1 MTKRQ
6 PDVERVAKAFSSKRQ
21 ASQSKG
27 GKDDKSGKTGRGQP
41 GGRATTPVG
50 RGHAVEPE
58 IKNPRAREL
67 MEKWRTVWVLAM
79 DRMRRLQDKLA
90 YMNELER
97 VKNFDF
103 NEWRRRFLG
112 WTNSK
117 KARVMDFFRK
127 IDKDND
133 GKMTQNEFIEGF
145 LASSFPTSRLEME
158 RVAPI
163 FDRNSDG
170 YIDHK
175 EYLETLRANDLPKT
189 EAEIIQDEVQR
200 QVAKCTCVNRYKVFQ
215 VGEGKYR
222 FGESQKLRL
231 VRILR
236 STVMVRVGGGWV
248 SLDEFLLKNDPCRA
262 KGRTNVE
269 LREQFI
275 LADGVSQ
282 SMTPFVSKARSQQV
296 SPTQVSTKTTTTRVV
311 ELPTTGPVTKIRV
324 KTERSV
330 PMSRQRQFGGS
341 TSDISYGETDS
352 GTPKSRPRSRLTAAS
367 PCSRSGSRPSS
378 RPSSRPGSRPGSRAA
393 SPAGSD
399 MSTGS
404 MEGYR
409 RTTRTKY
416 GTSASGMRRTPSA
429 GAGNGLNGRERWK

>member
-1 MTKRQ
+1 MHDHLNSLSDIMDLLEELLAWLLKAEAELLTAESLPIPDDIPTIERLIAEHQVFIDEMTKRE
-6 PDVERVAKAFSSKRQ
+6 PDVDRVAKAFSSKRQ
-21 ASQSKG
+21 PAGKG
-27 GKDDKSGKTGRGQP
+27 ARDDKPGRSSGRSGGT
-41 GGRATTPVG
+41 GRATTPTG
-50 RGHAVEPE
+50 RGAAVEPE

-175 EYLETLRANDLPKT
+175 EYLETLRANDLPRT

-200 QVAKCTCVNRYKVFQ
+200 QVAKCTCVTRYKVFQ

-222 FGESQKLRL
+222 
-231 VRILR
+231 
-236 STVMVRVGGGWV
+236 V
-248 SLDEFLLKNDPCRA
+248 SE
-262 KGRTNVE
+262 
-269 LREQFI
+269 
-275 LADGVSQ
+275 
-282 SMTPFVSKARSQQV
+282 
-296 SPTQVSTKTTTTRVV
+296 VV
-311 ELPTTGPVTKIRV
+311 EANLDLFANCV
-324 KTERSV
+324 
-330 PMSRQRQFGGS
+330 
-341 TSDISYGETDS
+341 
-352 GTPKSRPRSRLTAAS
+352 
-367 PCSRSGSRPSS
+367 
-378 RPSSRPGSRPGSRAA
+378 
-393 SPAGSD
+393 
-399 MSTGS
+399 
-404 MEGYR
+404 
-409 RTTRTKY
+409 
-416 GTSASGMRRTPSA
+416 
-429 GAGNGLNGRERWK
+429 